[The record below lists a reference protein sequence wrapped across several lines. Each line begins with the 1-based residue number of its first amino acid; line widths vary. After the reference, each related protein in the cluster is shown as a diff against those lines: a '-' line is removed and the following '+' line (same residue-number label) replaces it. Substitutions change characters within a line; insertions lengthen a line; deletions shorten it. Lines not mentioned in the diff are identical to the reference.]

1 MAVIAPVLRGGT
13 EAAAKQ
19 KAARSAE
26 TPNGLLSV
34 RSAGA
39 EPRRPTRLHGEP
51 PQQVMVNLLDH
62 LNVDHSSIADRQ
74 GQATEPAFLQAGEG
88 VEQEHCFPL
97 AGFSLMV
104 RCHLASAGFTP
115 RGSASASPLEYPCS
129 IAPRA
134 LPIICIYIY
143 NSRGVSSVG
152 NPHSAGRH
160 PKRQRV
166 RPRLLTVK
174 TTRGDPRCHWPKSMC
189 SKDSTMRRVSPG
201 CPARFKMGSSVPWA
215 FRRTT
220 FSRSFTCC
228 PGANS
233 FIHRRSWGST
243 ILLI

>member
-1 MAVIAPVLRGGT
+1 MAVIAPALRGGT

-88 VEQEHCFPL
+88 VEQEDCFPL
-97 AGFSLMV
+97 AEAVRQFDPRVQPLDGHRASTPLDLLTLGGQDAGFSFLMM

-115 RGSASASPLEYPCS
+115 RGSASTSPLEYASS

-134 LPIICIYIY
+134 LSSICIYIY
-143 NSRGVSSVG
+143 IPGG
-152 NPHSAGRH
+152 TLGGESA
-160 PKRQRV
+160 
-166 RPRLLTVK
+166 
-174 TTRGDPRCHWPKSMC
+174 
-189 SKDSTMRRVSPG
+189 
-201 CPARFKMGSSVPWA
+201 
-215 FRRTT
+215 
-220 FSRSFTCC
+220 
-228 PGANS
+228 
-233 FIHRRSWGST
+233 
-243 ILLI
+243 